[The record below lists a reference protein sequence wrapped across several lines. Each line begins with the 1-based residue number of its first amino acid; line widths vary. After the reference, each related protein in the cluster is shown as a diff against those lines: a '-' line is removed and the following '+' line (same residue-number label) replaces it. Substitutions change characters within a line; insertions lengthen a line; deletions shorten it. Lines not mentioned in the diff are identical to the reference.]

1 VIQSLSR
8 TVWFKQTQI
17 SNTVISGMLLTEKD
31 LCIVKKLGKE
41 DFKAS
46 VVGSVVSG
54 SDTLSCK
61 KTVLGMEEHRKEW
74 L

>member
-1 VIQSLSR
+1 
-8 TVWFKQTQI
+8 
-17 SNTVISGMLLTEKD
+17 
-31 LCIVKKLGKE
+31 
-41 DFKAS
+41 

-74 L
+74 LWKITEGYNRKNI